1 MSYTLMLEPDVVQT
15 AKVCASR
22 RGTTLDS
29 LIQAYLVTF
38 VKEQSSASRAIIPDD
53 SIVASI
59 SGVIHPAEDVSD
71 KDLVSQ
77 AILEKYEPCE
87 SVHRL

>member
-38 VKEQSSASRAIIPDD
+38 VKEQASASRAIVPDD
-53 SIVASI
+53 SIVASL
-59 SGVIHPAEDVSD
+59 SGVIRPAEDVSD

-77 AILEKYEPCE
+77 AILEKYDSLP
-87 SVHRL
+87 

>member
-15 AKVCASR
+15 AKVYASR

-38 VKEQSSASRAIIPDD
+38 VREQSSSSRTIVPND

-77 AILEKYEPCE
+77 AILEKYD
-87 SVHRL
+87 SLT

>member
-29 LIQAYLVTF
+29 LIQA
-38 VKEQSSASRAIIPDD
+38 KEQSSSSRAIIPDD
-53 SIVASI
+53 SIVASL
-59 SGVIHPAEDVSD
+59 SGVIRPAEDVSD

-77 AILEKYEPCE
+77 AILKKYEPCE
-87 SVHRL
+87 SVC